1 MSRAARQQ
9 HDEESGSTRTCIVMR
24 APLPRE
30 QLIRFVLDPEGRV
43 TPDIRAKLPG
53 RGVWV
58 SASKDLVAQAVR
70 KGAFARGFKKPV
82 VVSPDL
88 AEEVEA
94 LLLQDARQSLA
105 LANKAGLA
113 MAGAFQVE
121 TALAKGQ
128 VAVLLHASDGSQ
140 AEAGKMRQALRRM
153 PKGQARGEER
163 GEPSGENAIL
173 IDFLSSGQIGL
184 ALGRTNV
191 IHAALKPGAA
201 SEAFARRCARL
212 QIYLTGTGHSQEAR
226 PE

>member
-1 MSRAARQQ
+1 MVRAAQQ
-9 HDEESGSTRTCIVMR
+9 QQQDEEVGATRTCIVTR
-24 APLPRE
+24 ALLPRE
-30 QLIRFVLDPEGRV
+30 QLIRFVLDPDGRV

-58 SASKDLVAQAVR
+58 SASAELVAQAAR

-82 VVSPDL
+82 VVSPEL
-88 AEEVEA
+88 AAEVEM

-121 TALAKGQ
+121 GALAKGQ

-140 AEAGKMRQALRRM
+140 GEAGKMRQALRRM
-153 PKGQARGEER
+153 SK
-163 GEPSGENAIL
+163 GEPGDEPDGENAVL
-173 IDFLSSGQIGL
+173 IDFLASGQIGL

-201 SEAFARRCARL
+201 SKAFVTRCARL
-212 QIYLTGTGHSQEAR
+212 QTYLKQAGPLQEAR